1 MHEIDDSVIQNG
13 NPYTS
18 LMQKIRG
25 VFGNNPN
32 IVLVDSP
39 SMQVRRVTS
48 SGATDYIFKFEI
60 DFDLYLMQNKS
71 LMNWLRVHQ

>member
-1 MHEIDDSVIQNG
+1 MDDSVIQNG